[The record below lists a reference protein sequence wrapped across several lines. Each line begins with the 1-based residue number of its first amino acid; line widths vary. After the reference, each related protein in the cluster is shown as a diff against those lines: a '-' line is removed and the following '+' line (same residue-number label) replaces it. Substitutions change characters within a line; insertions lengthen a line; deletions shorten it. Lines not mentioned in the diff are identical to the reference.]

1 MLQIRVESVLSMYCI
16 LENLSSDP
24 VGTGGCAYDPVGTD
38 GCAYDPAGT
47 GGCAYD
53 HVGTGGCSY
62 DPVGTGGCAYDLV
75 GTDGCAYD
83 PVGTGSCARS
93 CCIGLSGLILYKNGR
108 KDYEMDDRVGHSR
121 FGILL

>member
-24 VGTGGCAYDPVGTD
+24 VGTGGCVSDPVGTG
-38 GCAYDPAGT
+38 GCAYDPVGT

-62 DPVGTGGCAYDLV
+62 DPVGT
-75 GTDGCAYD
+75 DGCAYALSEQA
-83 PVGTGSCARS
+83 VVYASVASGSR
-93 CCIGLSGLILYKNGR
+93 
-108 KDYEMDDRVGHSR
+108 D
-121 FGILL
+121 

>member
-1 MLQIRVESVLSMYCI
+1 MLQIRVESVLSMYFI

-24 VGTGGCAYDPVGTD
+24 VGTGGCAYDPVGT
-38 GCAYDPAGT
+38 
-47 GGCAYD
+47 GGC
-53 HVGTGGCSY
+53 TY
-62 DPVGTGGCAYDLV
+62 DPVGTGGCAYDPV
-75 GTDGCAYD
+75 GTGGCAYD
-83 PVGTGSCARS
+83 PVGTGGCARS

>member
-16 LENLSSDP
+16 LENLSSDPVGTGGCVSDP

-62 DPVGTGGCAYDLV
+62 DPAGTGGCAYD
-75 GTDGCAYD
+75 
-83 PVGTGSCARS
+83 PVGPCRNRRLLHMT
-93 CCIGLSGLILYKNGR
+93 LSEQAVVHDPAASGYR
-108 KDYEMDDRVGHSR
+108 D
-121 FGILL
+121 

>member
-24 VGTGGCAYDPVGTD
+24 VGPGGCAYDPVGPGGCVSDPVGTD

-53 HVGTGGCSY
+53 HVGTGGCAY
-62 DPVGTGGCAYDLV
+62 DPVGTGGCAYDSV
-75 GTDGCAYD
+75 D
-83 PVGTGSCARS
+83 
-93 CCIGLSGLILYKNGR
+93 IGLSGLILYKNGR
-108 KDYEMDDRVGHSR
+108 KDDEMDDRVGHSR